1 VPSYE
6 LVIFDNDGVLVDSER
21 LANRVLADLLT
32 EHGWPRTVDQC
43 HEEFMGGTL
52 ARVRDAYARAT
63 FRDLPESFDAAY
75 QERLFERFRAGLD
88 TVAGVRATLDRLDE
102 LGIPYCVASGGTRDR
117 ILLAL
122 SSTGLLPRFSG
133 RIFSGEEVRHA
144 KPDPDLFL
152 HAASSV
158 GAEPSRCAVVED
170 SQPGVEAGHAAGMTV
185 FGYAGMTPADRLTGA
200 DVIFTA
206 MAELPDLLLAT
217 PPAARDRGR

>member
-6 LVIFDNDGVLVDSER
+6 LVIFDNDGVLVDSEW
-21 LANRVLADLLT
+21 LANQVLADLLT
-32 EHGWPRTVDQC
+32 EHGWTRTVDQC
-43 HEEFMGGTL
+43 HEDFMGATL

-88 TVAGVRATLDRLDE
+88 TVAGVRTALERLDE
-102 LGIPYCVASGGTRDR
+102 MGIPYCVASNGSPDR
-117 ILLAL
+117 IMLAL

-133 RIFSGEEVRHA
+133 RIFSAEEVTRG

-158 GAEPSRCAVVED
+158 GADPALCAVVED
-170 SQPGVEAGHAAGMTV
+170 SQLGVQAAHAAGMTV
-185 FGYAGMTPADRLTGA
+185 FGYAAMTPAERLAGA
-200 DVIFTA
+200 EVIFTA
-206 MAELPDLLLAT
+206 MGELPDLLLAT
-217 PPAARDRGR
+217 PPAAPG

>member
-6 LVIFDNDGVLVDSER
+6 LVIFDNDGVLVDSEW
-21 LANRVLADLLT
+21 LANQVLADLLT
-32 EHGWPRTVDQC
+32 EHGWTRTVDQC
-43 HEEFMGGTL
+43 HEDFMGATL

-88 TVAGVRATLDRLDE
+88 TVAGVRAALERLDE
-102 LGIPYCVASGGTRDR
+102 MGIPYCVASNGTPDR
-117 ILLAL
+117 IMLAL

-133 RIFSGEEVRHA
+133 RIFSAEEVTRG

-158 GAEPSRCAVVED
+158 GADPALCAVVED
-170 SQPGVEAGHAAGMTV
+170 SQLGVQAAHAAGMTV
-185 FGYAGMTPADRLTGA
+185 FGYAAMTPTERLAGA

-206 MAELPDLLLAT
+206 MGELPDLLLAT
-217 PPAARDRGR
+217 PPAAPG